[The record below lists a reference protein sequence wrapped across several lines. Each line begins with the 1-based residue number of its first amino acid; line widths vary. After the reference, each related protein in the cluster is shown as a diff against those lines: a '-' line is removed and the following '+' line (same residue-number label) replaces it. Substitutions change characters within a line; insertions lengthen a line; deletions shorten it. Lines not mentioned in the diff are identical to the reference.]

1 MSHVYGIR
9 IKEANATLSVPIPDN
24 ICQNMRKLIQL
35 LPLSALLLAP
45 LFAGC
50 SASSGGNAP
59 PYPPSARAAHPS
71 GTMHLLIGVDISG
84 STGSDP
90 MTRKRYCAQI
100 EDTVDTIMPRATPVT
115 IWFYDT
121 AARIHFG
128 PQKLQEGSELRPVEK
143 EILAYHSDNRGT
155 RQSAPLLAMLP
166 IVKDLESKGDS
177 AVCMLLTDSED
188 DDGKATKEV
197 AGKLAAVHA
206 VRAVCVSGAKTEA
219 KYRNFMRQKLTEA
232 LAPLGE
238 RAVITGEGTDSQG
251 GLDRLRTLSQ
261 GGP

>member
-1 MSHVYGIR
+1 
-9 IKEANATLSVPIPDN
+9 
-24 ICQNMRKLIQL
+24 MRKPLKFLPLTAL
-35 LPLSALLLAP
+35 LPALL
-45 LFAGC
+45 FVGC
-50 SASSGGNAP
+50 NASTGGSAP
-59 PYPPSARAAHPS
+59 PYPASSHTNRPL
-71 GTMHLLIGVDISG
+71 GKMHLLIGVDVSG

-90 MTRKRYCAQI
+90 KSRQRYCAQI
-100 EDTVDTIMPRATPVT
+100 EDTIDTIMPRETPVT

-143 EILAYHSDNRGT
+143 DILAYRSDNQGT
-155 RQSAPLLAMLP
+155 KQSVPLLAMLP
-166 IVKDLESKGDS
+166 VIKDLESKGDS

-188 DDGKATKEV
+188 DDSKATKKV
-197 AGKLAAVHA
+197 AQELAAITG

-232 LAPLGE
+232 LTPLGS
-238 RAVITGEGTDSQG
+238 RAVITGEGADTQG
-251 GLDRLRTLSQ
+251 GLDRLRSLIQ